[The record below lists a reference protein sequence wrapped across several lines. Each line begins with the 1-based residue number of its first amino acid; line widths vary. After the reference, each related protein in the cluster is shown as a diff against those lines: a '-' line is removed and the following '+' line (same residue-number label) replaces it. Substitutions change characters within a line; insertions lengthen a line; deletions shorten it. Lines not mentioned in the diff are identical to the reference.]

1 MFCTEFFCY
10 NYYMENYRQIYDL
23 VKSDIDIIIENLTCK
38 LNLQEPLLMQLK
50 QFLNSPAKRIRP
62 LLAILYMKACDVRLE
77 TEHYKLLTAIELVH
91 NASLI
96 HDDVIDNADIR
107 RGIKTLNRIFNS
119 KLAVV
124 SGDYLLSCAVDFV
137 REIGDNRILNIFI
150 QSLAEMC
157 KGEVAQYF
165 CANKIPAMDE
175 YLLKT
180 EQKTAQLFV
189 AALECSAILSP
200 EIDKEKAVSFA
211 KNFGI
216 AFQIKDDL
224 NNILTTNTDAENGI
238 YTAPIILSG
247 DVDRPAIEKTYN
259 LLNNYI
265 NLALNNL
272 DSLKDNIYKEALLAL
287 TELYRK

>member
-1 MFCTEFFCY
+1 MSERDFEWAKERIGAIMQGFVADCGNEIVNALFAKTNQGKMLRSKLLLAVSGVSEEALGLCA
-10 NYYMENYRQIYDL
+10 
-23 VKSDIDIIIENLTCK
+23 IIELI
-38 LNLQEPLLMQLK
+38 Q
-50 QFLNSPAKRIRP
+50 S
-62 LLAILYMKACDVRLE
+62 
-77 TEHYKLLTAIELVH
+77 
-91 NASLI
+91 ASLL

-107 RGIKTLNRIFNS
+107 RGIQTLNRIFNS

-200 EIDKEKAVSFA
+200 EIDKE
-211 KNFGI
+211 
-216 AFQIKDDL
+216 
-224 NNILTTNTDAENGI
+224 
-238 YTAPIILSG
+238 
-247 DVDRPAIEKTYN
+247 
-259 LLNNYI
+259 
-265 NLALNNL
+265 
-272 DSLKDNIYKEALLAL
+272 
-287 TELYRK
+287 